1 MPANTL
7 GADINE
13 LSLGYF
19 LNNEKW
25 YDVKSGAE
33 QTFNQR
39 KKQVSK
45 EEFQAQV
52 NRARVMANEVRK
64 FLKEKYGTNTK
75 ILTVYWTARM
85 GSLAEATGNKEINQR
100 QNPTDIL
107 LHLNEN
113 RWLGLS
119 AKSTGGKT
127 DIGFKNPGLGTIE
140 TALGISLKT
149 IPEKRIN
156 EMVKRFKLP
165 SGIDARK
172 QYIRK
177 MPKLVEQA
185 SVEGEKVLIAIR
197 DAIYK
202 KMSTMSSA
210 NLKKYVI
217 TNWMDATT
225 GMYPPYVKVTGFGS
239 KEPFTAKIDDP
250 LNNSKISYLNKYPI
264 SIEKVGTTAV
274 GIKAGT
280 HKIMKQRVK
289 WESQPMASSLKFSG
303 EPW

>member
-33 QTFNQR
+33 RTFKQR
-39 KKQVSK
+39 KSQVTPQ
-45 EEFQAQV
+45 EFQAQV
-52 NRARVMANEVRK
+52 SRARVMADEVK
-64 FLKEKYGTNTK
+64 KLLKTRFNNAK
-75 ILTVYWTARM
+75 IVNVFWTARM
-85 GSLAEATGNKEINQR
+85 GSLADATGNKDINQR

-107 LHLNEN
+107 LQLNQN

-140 TALGISLKT
+140 TALGITLKP
-149 IPEKRIN
+149 IPDKAVA

-165 SGIDARK
+165 ASTSSRK
-172 QYIRK
+172 QAIRAK
-177 MPKLVEQA
+177 SVLVEQA
-185 SVEGEKVLIAIR
+185 NIQGEKVLTGIR
-197 DAIYK
+197 DAIFK
-202 KMSTMSSA
+202 KMSTMTNA
-210 NLKKYVI
+210 QLKEYVI
-217 TNWMDATT
+217 TYWMDATT
-225 GMYPPYVKVTGFGS
+225 GMFPPYVKVTGFGS

-250 LNNSKISYLNKYPI
+250 LSNSKMKHLNEMKI
-264 SIEKVGTTAV
+264 KIEKVGATAI
-274 GIKAGT
+274 GIQAGT
-280 HKIMKQRVK
+280 YKIMKQRVK
-289 WESQPMASSLKFSG
+289 WESQQMASSIKFSG